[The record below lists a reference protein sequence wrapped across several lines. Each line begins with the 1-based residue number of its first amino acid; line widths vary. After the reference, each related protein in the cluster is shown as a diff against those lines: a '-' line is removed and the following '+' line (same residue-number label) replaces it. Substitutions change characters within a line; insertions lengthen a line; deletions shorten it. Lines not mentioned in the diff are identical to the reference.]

1 MECFQ
6 TTILYKTLPY
16 AHTWAEMYSETPSEK
31 SKKGKV
37 LARPIKII
45 QFVFAVYL
53 LYING
58 LNHFTIIGIN
68 FTIVYESKK

>member
-1 MECFQ
+1 
-6 TTILYKTLPY
+6 
-16 AHTWAEMYSETPSEK
+16 MYSETPSEK

-45 QFVFAVYL
+45 QFVFAIYL

-58 LNHFTIIGIN
+58 LNHFIIIGIN
-68 FTIVYESKK
+68 FTIFYESKKNRVELSSISQKTMAYNRHQ